1 MRILRG
7 GMSILLLAAVTSA
20 QSSDAARRAADYTDP
35 RLNQARALTDE
46 LVKDADS
53 LDRHERAMLLARLG
67 VSWREADA
75 ERARAWSEQAVRSV
89 ESALDREG
97 AAEYVRRLKVARSLL
112 AILGAR
118 DQDLNARLNKVIS
131 AAREPATP
139 GASSSEVAKVKAEA
153 ALAVLDSNPQQALQL
168 GLDSLRAGGSYKLAS
183 LFGRLRRRDAALSD
197 ILFAE
202 VLAAARANNYDH
214 NLLNLLPVVA
224 FQGPAPSDKL
234 RASFLEVLAEGFLR
248 VPHTAGERA
257 AICKL
262 ARIAAPLLPE
272 FRRLIPQRA
281 AALPVQLAEC
291 QASLDE
297 DARKEIGSALQE
309 QSPRTVDEL
318 LEAANRTSELSRRVA
333 YRDRAAYMAFGE
345 RKYERAVSILDDY
358 TGEERELSNKESA
371 GLWDSWRSSFAS
383 AAAVEH
389 LRRGDRS
396 MMHRVINDTPPHL
409 RPSVQ
414 ISVAAELAKKD
425 GAAAKQ
431 LLDQARSA
439 LAKSD
444 SARDPHL
451 YLALVHLYAALDP
464 HDALA
469 SFQDAVKAM
478 NGAES
483 SGRTDNGGDNAE
495 VEASPLSDDALM
507 SRYNLPASLLS
518 TDEAGVRHAI
528 ASINSPARRA
538 ALRLRLLDGVLAQ
551 LRAVPPKAAAT
562 QGDKDVADQ

>member
-1 MRILRG
+1 MKVLRRG
-7 GMSILLLAAVTSA
+7 VCILLLAAAASA
-20 QSSDAARRAADYTDP
+20 QSPEAARRAADYTDP

-46 LVKDADS
+46 LVKDADA
-53 LDRHERAMLLARLG
+53 LDRYERAMLLARLG
-67 VSWREADA
+67 VSWQRADA

-89 ESALDREG
+89 ESAPDGEG
-97 AAEYVRRLKVARSLL
+97 AAEYVRRLKAARSLL

-118 DQDLNARLNKVIS
+118 DQDLNVRLDKVIS
-131 AAREPATP
+131 AAREPSSP
-139 GASSSEVAKVKAEA
+139 GASSSEVAKVRAEA
-153 ALAVLDSNPQQALQL
+153 ALAVLDSNPRQALQL

-183 LFGRLRRRDAALSD
+183 LIGRLRRRDVALSD

-202 VLAAARANNYDH
+202 VLAAARANNYDP

-234 RASFLEVLAEGFLR
+234 RGSFLEVLAEGLLR
-248 VPHTAGERA
+248 VPHTAQERA
-257 AICKL
+257 AICRL
-262 ARIAAPLLPE
+262 APTAAPLLPE

-297 DARKEIGSALQE
+297 EARKEIGSALQE
-309 QSPRTVDEL
+309 QSPKTVDDL
-318 LEAANRTSELSRRVA
+318 LEAASQTSELSRRVA
-333 YRDRAAYMAFGE
+333 YRNRAAHMAFGE
-345 RKYERAVSILDDY
+345 RKYERALSILDDF

-383 AAAVEH
+383 AAAVGH

-396 MMHRVINDTPPHL
+396 MMQRVINDTPPHL

-414 ISVAAELAKKD
+414 ISVAAELTKKD

-431 LLDQARSA
+431 LLDQARAA
-439 LAKSD
+439 LAKAD

-451 YLALVHLYAALDP
+451 YLALVHLYAPLDP

-469 SFQDAVKAM
+469 SFQEAVKAM
-478 NGAES
+478 NRAEQSGGA
-483 SGRTDNGGDNAE
+483 GDGGDPA
-495 VEASPLSDDALM
+495 AGISPLSDDALLAQ
-507 SRYNLPASLLS
+507 YNLPASLLS
-518 TDEAGVRHAI
+518 ADEAGTRQAI
-528 ASINSPARRA
+528 ASISSPSRRA
-538 ALRLRLLDGVLAQ
+538 AMRLRLLDGVLAQ
-551 LRAVPPKAAAT
+551 LRAAPPKPAAA
-562 QGDKDVADQ
+562 QGGKDVADQ